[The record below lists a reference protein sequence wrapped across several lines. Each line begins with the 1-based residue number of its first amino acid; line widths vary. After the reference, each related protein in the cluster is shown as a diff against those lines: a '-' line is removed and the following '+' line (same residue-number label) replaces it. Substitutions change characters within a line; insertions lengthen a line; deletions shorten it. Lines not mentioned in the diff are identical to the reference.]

1 MSSGVETFVLD
12 NANDNNH
19 QQHAPYHD
27 QQVTRMEASTMAD
40 MDSYSQ
46 SSSFRNRKDHGLDLY
61 FSSEKRQY
69 STPTEKRQYST
80 PKNDLI
86 EEETRRSSH
95 FVGREDETADSASSR
110 TMSSEDVSATTN
122 RASYVSV
129 RRMCS
134 TLHPYLTASQ
144 SRQLS
149 LHRLQIMPM
158 IQQLHL
164 RRSLKTKEQMN
175 GIVMKLAC
183 LESYSSAVDSPP
195 FVAESTVI
203 CDTDAVIQ
211 SQQLTP
217 VPLKS
222 PPHISTTVHSPPNI
236 LPYLASL
243 SIIGLLTSIGM
254 SVLGDNFVST
264 IKDNISDVTGNIG
277 KGVDDMNSGIVGI
290 MSSSVFGGYN
300 ASGKFVV
307 KQMHSLLAAVVGT
320 FLGTESVA
328 GISRWNM
335 FQRLNRSNTEVR
347 SHSYLTSWIQ
357 RYEHSNLRPIR
368 VRRGR

>member
-1 MSSGVETFVLD
+1 M
-12 NANDNNH
+12 
-19 QQHAPYHD
+19 
-27 QQVTRMEASTMAD
+27 
-40 MDSYSQ
+40 
-46 SSSFRNRKDHGLDLY
+46 
-61 FSSEKRQY
+61 
-69 STPTEKRQYST
+69 
-80 PKNDLI
+80 I

-110 TMSSEDVSATTN
+110 TMSSDDVSATTN
-122 RASYVSV
+122 RASYVAESV

-134 TLHPYLTASQ
+134 TLHPYLTTSQ

-203 CDTDAVIQ
+203 CDTNAVIQ

-277 KGVDDMNSGIVGI
+277 KGVDDMNSGIGGI

-300 ASGKFVV
+300 ASGK
-307 KQMHSLLAAVVGT
+307 ML
-320 FLGTESVA
+320 
-328 GISRWNM
+328 
-335 FQRLNRSNTEVR
+335 
-347 SHSYLTSWIQ
+347 
-357 RYEHSNLRPIR
+357 
-368 VRRGR
+368 